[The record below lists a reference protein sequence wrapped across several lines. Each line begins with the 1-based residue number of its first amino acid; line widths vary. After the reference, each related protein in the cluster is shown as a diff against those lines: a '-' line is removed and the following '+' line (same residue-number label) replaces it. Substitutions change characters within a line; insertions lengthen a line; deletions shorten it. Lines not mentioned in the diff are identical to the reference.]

1 MAINNPTVL
10 PNNTLCMLGSVDSV
24 DLNDDV
30 SSNTIYTVPVG
41 KKCCLHHVRLRNITA
56 NCLSATCTIG
66 ESGALT
72 DFLNTQTLSGLN
84 TAVCSGILEPIS
96 NATTPKGIEYV
107 AGDVLTFRV
116 VAASGDGATCTV
128 EFFGT
133 LDDA

>member
-10 PNNTLCMLGSVDSV
+10 PNNTICMLGSVDSV

-41 KKCCLHHVRLRNITA
+41 KKCCLHHVRLRNISA
-56 NCLSATCTIG
+56 NCTAATCTIG
-66 ESGALT
+66 QSGALT
-72 DFLNTQTLSGLN
+72 DFLNTQTLSSLS
-84 TAVCSGILEPIS
+84 AAASSGILEPVP
-96 NATTPKGIEYV
+96 NATTPKGIEYT
-107 AGDVLTFRV
+107 AGEALIFRV
-116 VAASGDGATCTV
+116 VVAAGVACTATV